1 MKLFRKIGCFL
12 ICILSLILF
21 EEVRA
26 DKVTFYEGE
35 WIPNIYINK
44 VMSNGYKRYQQGLVI
59 RRKGDDHFAYCLE
72 PFLSLNSSSV
82 YDEYQDNYSAHLVI
96 SNAVWQR
103 INLLSYYGYM
113 YEGHEDIKWY
123 AITQV
128 LIWRTVNSSYDI
140 YFTET
145 LNGKRKAN
153 AFQNEI
159 SEIENLIK
167 NHNKKI
173 SFANQKIKAN
183 LGTKITLEDSNN
195 VLNNYEITSST
206 IPATIENNC
215 LNLEANKIGQF
226 QIHLINKDK
235 KYSNNPLIYQSDNS
249 QNIMITG
256 SYADINIDLQIDV
269 SGLAIKVIKKDYD
282 SDDIIKKANLKFK
295 IKNIDTNEYV
305 ENSDNPTDKYLFT
318 TNSDGYFI
326 TKNNLPYGKY
336 AISEETNNLDG
347 YYWNKEPLIIDLNAN
362 TLFSKDTNGKL
373 YYEDNFYNKRIKN
386 KIVVHKTGEVVDFIN
401 GNINHQFNSLPNV
414 LIGLYAKE
422 PIIDINGNIIYQK
435 NDKIAEEKTDTNG
448 QITFA
453 NLYFGKYYLKEIAV
467 DSKYQLDENKYDVI
481 ISQSEDDKEI
491 IKSVNIKNYLQKG
504 SLILTKIDSL
514 TNEVISNTKIGLY
527 AKDNEL
533 IYEGITDTN
542 GQIVINNLPLGT
554 YYVKEISPASGYN
567 LNEDIIL
574 LNITSNN
581 EIVYIDLKND
591 PIIEIP
597 DTYNHQHWHFASII
611 SVESLLIILWQIKR
625 KKIIF

>member
-183 LGTKITLEDSNN
+183 LGTKITLKDSNN
-195 VLNNYEITSST
+195 VLNNYEITSSN
-206 IPATIENNC
+206 IPANIENNY

-305 ENSDNPTDKYLFT
+305 ENSDNPTDKYIFT

-435 NDKIAEEKTDTNG
+435 NDKIAEEKTDANG

-533 IYEGITDTN
+533 IYEGITDNN

-567 LNEDIIL
+567 LNEDIIF
-574 LNITSNN
+574 LNISSNN

-611 SVESLLIILWQIKR
+611 SVESLLIILWQVKR

>member
-195 VLNNYEITSST
+195 VLNNYEITSSN
-206 IPATIENNC
+206 IPANIENNY

-305 ENSDNPTDKYLFT
+305 ENSDNPTDKYIFT

-435 NDKIAEEKTDTNG
+435 NDKIAEEKTDANG

-533 IYEGITDTN
+533 IYEGITDNN

-567 LNEDIIL
+567 LNEDIIF

-611 SVESLLIILWQIKR
+611 SVESLLIILWQVKR

>member
-12 ICILSLILF
+12 ICTLSLILF

-195 VLNNYEITSST
+195 VLNNYEITNST
-206 IPATIENNC
+206 IPATIENNY

-295 IKNIDTNEYV
+295 IKNIDTNEYI
-305 ENSDNPTDKYLFT
+305 ENSDNPTDKYIFT

-401 GNINHQFNSLPNV
+401 GNINHQFNNLPNV

-448 QITFA
+448 QITLA

-533 IYEGITDTN
+533 IYEGITDNN

-611 SVESLLIILWQIKR
+611 SVESLLIILWQVKR

>member
-1 MKLFRKIGCFL
+1 MKLFRKIGYFL
-12 ICILSLILF
+12 ICTLSLILF

-59 RRKGDDHFAYCLE
+59 RRKSDNHFAYCLE
-72 PFLSLNSSSV
+72 PFLSLNSSSI
-82 YDEYQDNYSAHLVI
+82 YDEHQDNYSAHLVI

-128 LIWRTVNSSYDI
+128 LIWRTVNSNYDI

-153 AFQNEI
+153 AFQSEI
-159 SEIENLIK
+159 SEIENLIR

-215 LNLEANKIGQF
+215 LNLDANKIGQF

-235 KYSNNPLIYQSDNS
+235 KYNNNPLIYQSDNS

-282 SDDIIKKANLKFK
+282 SDDVIKKANLKFK

-305 ENSDNPTDKYLFT
+305 ENSDNPTDKYIFT
-318 TNSDGYFI
+318 TNKDGYFI

-362 TLFSKDTNGKL
+362 TSFSEDTNGEL

-386 KIVVHKTGEVVDFIN
+386 KIIVHKTGEVVDFIN

-435 NDKIAEEKTDTNG
+435 NEKIAEEKTDNNG
-448 QITFA
+448 QITFT

-481 ISQSEDDKEI
+481 ISQREDDKAI
-491 IKSVNIKNYLQKG
+491 VKSVNIKNYLQKG

-527 AKDNEL
+527 TKDNEL
-533 IYEGITDTN
+533 IYEGVTDNN
-542 GQIVINNLPLGT
+542 GQIIINNLPLGT

-611 SVESLLIILWQIKR
+611 SVESLLIILWQVKR